1 MLVTLPRSLMD
12 RITGVRPTD
21 VGFRSNRLVARQAS
35 MMLVQRFAEERAAAR
50 VADAGSTNRG

>member
-1 MLVTLPRSLMD
+1 MD

-21 VGFRSNRLVARQAS
+21 VAFRANRLVARQAS
-35 MMLVQRFAEERAAAR
+35 MMLVEQFAAERAAAR